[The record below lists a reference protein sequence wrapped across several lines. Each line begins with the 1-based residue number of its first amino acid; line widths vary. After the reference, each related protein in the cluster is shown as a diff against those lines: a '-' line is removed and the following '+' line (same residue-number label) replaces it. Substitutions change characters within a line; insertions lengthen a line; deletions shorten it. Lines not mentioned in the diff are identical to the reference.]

1 MKNYIERCLKRN
13 ITIEENKEILEKL
26 PLKYTG
32 SYRIYSVF
40 IDGIEWLILEPK
52 IEIRLNA
59 LRQDQRQVQ
68 KVSGLNCALY
78 FTKLRCYTKETM
90 LNEGIPFIVE
100 EKQMYLPFLGII
112 MSDQDERKLAPV
124 YRISFLTQKLL
135 LSALYDRWE
144 NMSVTKI
151 AETLG
156 VSKMSVSRCFD
167 EIEYLDIDIL
177 DKTGKYRKVTIT
189 DETKVLWGKIIP
201 FLRNPVIT
209 RYEFTEDVRL
219 QKKAGIT
226 ALCEYSMLED
236 NPYPTYAITKK
247 DLQEFQPKQF
257 RQALDGEEKGSVVL
271 EVGYFINYR
280 GKQIQDPLSVWMSV
294 SEEEKEDER
303 IEMSIDEMLE
313 EYVW

>member
-78 FTKLRCYTKETM
+78 FTKLRYYTKETM

-112 MSDQDERKLAPV
+112 MADQDERKLAPV

-247 DLQEFQPKQF
+247 DLQEFHPKHF
-257 RQALDGEEKGSVVL
+257 KQALDGEEKGSVVL

-280 GKQIQDPLSVWMSV
+280 GKKIQDPLSVWMSV